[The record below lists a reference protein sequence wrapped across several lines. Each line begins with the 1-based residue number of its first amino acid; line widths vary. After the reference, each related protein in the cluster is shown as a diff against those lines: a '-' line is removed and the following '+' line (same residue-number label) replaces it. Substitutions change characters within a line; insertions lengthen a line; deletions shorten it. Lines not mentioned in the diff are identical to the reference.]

1 MHRLAGYKKHTAVFR
16 TLPSHL
22 LCVFKL
28 LIILPYLQYRPDL
41 PAVLRILPLLPLSI
55 RPQ

>member
-1 MHRLAGYKKHTAVFR
+1 MHQLAGHKKHTAVFG

-28 LIILPYLQYRPDL
+28 LIILPCLQYHPDL
-41 PAVLRILPLLPLSI
+41 LAVLRILPLLPLLI
-55 RPQ
+55 LPQ